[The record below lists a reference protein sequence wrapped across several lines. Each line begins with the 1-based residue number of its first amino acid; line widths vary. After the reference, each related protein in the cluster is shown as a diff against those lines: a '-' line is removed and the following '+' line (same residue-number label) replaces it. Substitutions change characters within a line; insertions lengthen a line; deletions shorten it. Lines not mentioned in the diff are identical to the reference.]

1 MNESDWRKAAAL
13 INHQQVAAATVQT
26 DQLDS
31 MPLSAL
37 SLDDSGLSIVKD
49 GLHSPLAA
57 STPNRTEAHDK
68 NTQQGDTYQQIIPG
82 IPQGSLYPNLSALSS
97 GPVATAPNEHSLCN
111 KVITGLDQYFQ
122 EERI

>member
-1 MNESDWRKAAAL
+1 MNASDWRKAAVL
-13 INHQQVAAATVQT
+13 INHQEVTATTVQT

-37 SLDDSGLSIVKD
+37 SLDDSGPPIVKH

-82 IPQGSLYPNLSALSS
+82 IPQGSLYPTLSALSS
-97 GPVATAPNEHSLCN
+97 GPIATASNEIHFAT
-111 KVITGLDQYFQ
+111 K
-122 EERI
+122 